1 MSTTMEKTTNTCESD
16 RVCECDDEALFSE
29 LGGAKA
35 LLDATNAVKNCSESQ
50 EFNKLLCALE
60 NCLSENQI
68 NALNDIIT
76 DTLTTI
82 KSVRANEKTRED
94 LNKMLC
100 IFTVALR
107 NFISEEEKRELDIK
121 AIRRVGRM
129 IYESPEAFYNAV
141 FGKRDE

>member
-1 MSTTMEKTTNTCESD
+1 MSTTMEKTINTCECD
-16 RVCECDDEALFSE
+16 RVCECDEALFSE

-35 LLDATNAVKNCSESQ
+35 ILDATNAVKNCSESQ
-50 EFNKLLCALE
+50 EFNMLLYALE

-76 DTLTTI
+76 DTLATI

-94 LNKMLC
+94 LNKKLC

-107 NFISEEEKRELDIK
+107 NFISEEENRKLDIL
-121 AIRRVGRM
+121 AIRRVGLM
-129 IYESPEAFYNAV
+129 LAKSPAAFYDAV